1 VLIVFRIA
9 ASIIGFS
16 SIIPLSHILPFVMEV
31 DTDMLHTIF
40 PMNESM
46 TAETTSSRKVTIH
59 REMRASH
66 VVVAWNMGMKI
77 VEMLQEVLL
86 SVVEPPTRCERLV
99 AANCFLVCLEVVH
112 LRVGYS
118 AVCTDLDASD
128 DYGSGKVADP
138 SFLWPVHFFVFSPIV
153 PVSEFLS
160 ALSGTLEWFVV
171 VS

>member
-1 VLIVFRIA
+1 
-9 ASIIGFS
+9 
-16 SIIPLSHILPFVMEV
+16 
-31 DTDMLHTIF
+31 
-40 PMNESM
+40 
-46 TAETTSSRKVTIH
+46 
-59 REMRASH
+59 MRASH

-86 SVVEPPTRCERLV
+86 SVVQSATCRERLV

-118 AVCTDLDASD
+118 AVCADLDASD
-128 DYGSGKVADP
+128 DYGSWKVADP

-153 PVSEFLS
+153 SVSEFLS

-171 VS
+171 VSQQ